1 MNDVCDIWSSPWR
14 TLHRSAP
21 PPAPAARQQAVRQQ
35 AVRQAAL
42 WQEGVTGNGSWLGR
56 ARTVAS
62 LKTRIRFATTT
73 AL

>member
-21 PPAPAARQQAVRQQ
+21 PAPAAAAAARQQAVRQA
-35 AVRQAAL
+35 AV
-42 WQEGVTGNGSWLGR
+42 WQEAASGTGSWLGR

-62 LKTRIRFATTT
+62 LKKRIRSVPT
-73 AL
+73 AAL

>member
-21 PPAPAARQQAVRQQ
+21 HAPAAAARQQAVRQT
-35 AVRQAAL
+35 AL

-62 LKTRIRFATTT
+62 LKTRIRFATTA

>member
-21 PPAPAARQQAVRQQ
+21 PAQAAAARQQ

-42 WQEGVTGNGSWLGR
+42 WQEAVPGNGSWLGR

-62 LKTRIRFATTT
+62 LKTRIGSATTA